1 MLFIDRNHINSAFH
15 SLPDQGVLAGADR
28 HHQLNLGDLWIE
40 KGEVHH
46 QHVVGGHTTH
56 IREVE
61 VATDLGHRRY
71 VEEVDILIVDQ
82 GLFPRK
88 IKRAITIGNHIRVVH
103 FRREEDMRIHIKVV
117 ALGFLAC
124 V

>member
-1 MLFIDRNHINSAFH
+1 MFLIISSIIFCKYFQKKIKIFLIKTFSFF
-15 SLPDQGVLAGADR
+15 L
-28 HHQLNLGDLWIE
+28 
-40 KGEVHH
+40 GEVHH

-82 GLFPRK
+82 GMFY
-88 IKRAITIGNHIRVVH
+88 H
-103 FRREEDMRIHIKVV
+103 F
-117 ALGFLAC
+117 L
-124 V
+124 

>member
-1 MLFIDRNHINSAFH
+1 M
-15 SLPDQGVLAGADR
+15 
-28 HHQLNLGDLWIE
+28 
-40 KGEVHH
+40 HH

-61 VATDLGHRRY
+61 VATDLGHRHY